1 MKKINVIIT
10 CGMLLLAAPALTG
23 CSEEKYDV
31 DGTNDNLVFVS
42 PKEIRA
48 PFECEVMTTP
58 AGVFGRVGADI
69 NLRLQY
75 PSTANVHVS
84 ARVNADQQLVSKY
97 NAEHETE
104 YQLPSADVLQAMKA
118 ASTNIEA
125 GKTTGIVSVTLDESK
140 IESFRSDGSEESPQY
155 IIPVSIAYDGSDGKS
170 DRKFGLSS
178 EYNTTYVIVK
188 TSKADD
194 FTSVVGS
201 KTISS
206 NVVKNP
212 VGTFGGISAN
222 VKIKNLIP
230 VTGDM
235 QGTFVVDNSLVGEY
249 NSKNNTSYTSLP
261 EEVLSALTI
270 TPAIVKEDN
279 TESEDGIK
287 VSCPDEIA
295 QKLEGAYVLPLR
307 LKTTFANGNA
317 VDEDDIVYVTIEVKN
332 SLINDN
338 PSEMIGSDGDH
349 SDWTCIEAVNFNK
362 DSFTTYQWKPLAKN
376 ISEASYVVD
385 FGAVHNVTGFQNVKA
400 SSWRSV
406 ITSYRIYISED
417 NTNWVDLGSTDG
429 CNTVRDNNRNS
440 WYMLYG
446 AVKARYIKVE
456 VTFDPNGYYWRYY
469 DYSWGASYVGVNTS
483 FAFND

>member
-1 MKKINVIIT
+1 MKKINIIIT
-10 CGMLLLAAPALTG
+10 CGMLLLAAPTLTG

-42 PKEIRA
+42 PKETRS

-84 ARVNADQQLVSKY
+84 AKVNADQQLVSKY
-97 NAEHETE
+97 NADHETE

-118 ASTNIEA
+118 VSANIEA
-125 GKTTGIVSVTLDESK
+125 GKTTGVVSLALDEAK
-140 IESFRSDGSEESPQY
+140 IESFRSDGSEDAPQY
-155 IIPVSIAYDGSDGKS
+155 IIPVSITYEGSDGKG

-178 EYNTTYVIVK
+178 EYNTTYVTVK

-194 FTSVVGS
+194 FTSVVGA
-201 KTISS
+201 KDISS
-206 NVVKNP
+206 NVVKTP
-212 VGTFGGISAN
+212 VGTFGGISTN

-249 NSKNNTSYTSLP
+249 NNEKGTNFTTLP
-261 EEVLSALTI
+261 ENVLNALTI
-270 TPAIVKEDN
+270 TPAVVKEGN

-295 QKLEGAYVLPLR
+295 QKLDGAYLLPLR
-307 LKTTFANGNA
+307 LKTTFANGNT

-332 SLINDN
+332 TLINSN
-338 PSEMIGSDGDH
+338 PSEMVGSDGDN

-362 DSFTTYQWKPLAKN
+362 DTFNTYRWKPSAKN
-376 ISEASYVVD
+376 ISEGSYIID
-385 FGAVHNVTGFQNVKA
+385 FGAVHKVTGFQNVKA
-400 SSWRSV
+400 SSWGSV
-406 ITSYRIYISED
+406 TSYRIYVSED
-417 NTNWVDLGSTDG
+417 NANWVDLGSTDG
-429 CNTVRDNNRNS
+429 CNTVRDDNWNS
-440 WYMLYG
+440 WYVLYG
-446 AVKARYIKVE
+446 AVKARYVKVE
-456 VTFDPNGYYWRYY
+456 VTFDPNSSYWRYY
-469 DYSWGASYVGVNTS
+469 DYSWGGSYVGVNTS